1 MIQNDFTIHIR
12 RAESGDE
19 ACLAHVQTESWKA
32 AFAGIVPEEL
42 LTQCTSIER
51 AEKMYAQLLAEQR
64 GNGYIL
70 ELDGKPHCV
79 AWWWDAAREE
89 GMPGAAEL
97 RCIHSLPE
105 NWRRGCGS
113 WMMERVLA
121 DVKAAGYTKAPAL
134 VFTDNV
140 RAIRFLRSA
149 GLHLRRQ
156 KAARVRHNGGNVR
169 PSVVKPYCGT
179 RPRRRSR
186 DFFSARRLPNDRSL
200 RCRNTGYGIIKKSR
214 AKHVLPWT
222 GTARRHQ
229 QQRRRV

>member
-32 AFAGIVPEEL
+32 AFAGIVPAEL

-51 AEKMYAQLLAEQR
+51 AEKRYARLLAEQQ

-79 AWWWDAAREE
+79 AWWDAAWEE

-113 WMMERVLA
+113 RMMERVLA
-121 DVKAAGYTKAPAL
+121 DVKAAGYTKL
-134 VFTDNV
+134 LLWVFTDNV
-140 RAIRFLRSA
+140 RAIRFSKRRVSPSAAESSPRSA
-149 GLHLRRQ
+149 
-156 KAARVRHNGGNVR
+156 
-169 PSVVKPYCGT
+169 
-179 RPRRRSR
+179 
-186 DFFSARRLPNDRSL
+186 
-200 RCRNTGYGIIKKSR
+200 
-214 AKHVLPWT
+214 
-222 GTARRHQ
+222 
-229 QQRRRV
+229 QRRKCTSERCKAVLRHAPVAAQPRFFGSQAAERHVAALLKCRKMVF

>member
-19 ACLAHVQTESWKA
+19 ACLAYVQTESWKA
-32 AFAGIVPEEL
+32 AFAGIVPAEL
-42 LTQCTSIER
+42 LAQCTSIER
-51 AEKMYAQLLAEQR
+51 AEKMYARLLAEQQ

-79 AWWWDAAREE
+79 AWWAAARKED
-89 GMPGAAEL
+89 MPGAAEL

-113 WMMERVLA
+113 RMMERVLA
-121 DVKAAGYTKAPAL
+121 DVKAAGYTKL
-134 VFTDNV
+134 LLWVFTDNV
-140 RAIRFLRSA
+140 RAI
-149 GLHLRRQ
+149 LHLRRQ

-169 PSVVKPYCGT
+169 PSAVKPYCGAAAV
-179 RPRRRSR
+179 
-186 DFFSARRLPNDRSL
+186 FRLAGCRTTG
-200 RCRNTGYGIIKKSR
+200 RCAAEMQEDGILKKSR

-222 GTARRHQ
+222 GAAHRHQ

>member
-32 AFAGIVPEEL
+32 AFAGIVPAEL
-42 LTQCTSIER
+42 LAQCTSIER
-51 AEKMYAQLLAEQR
+51 AEKMYARLLAEQR

-79 AWWWDAAREE
+79 AWWEAAREE

-113 WMMERVLA
+113 RMMERVLA
-121 DVKAAGYTKAPAL
+121 DVKAAGYTKIL
-134 VFTDNV
+134 LWVFTDNV
-140 RAIRFLRSA
+140 RAIRFYEA
-149 GLHLRRQ
+149 QGFTF
-156 KAARVRHNGGNVR
+156 GGRKQPAFGGHVR
-169 PSVVKPYCGT
+169 PSAVKPYCGT
-179 RPRRRSR
+179 RPSRRSR
-186 DFFSARRLPNDRSL
+186 DFSARRLPNDRSL
-200 RCRNTGYGIIKKSR
+200 RC
-214 AKHVLPWT
+214 
-222 GTARRHQ
+222 
-229 QQRRRV
+229 

>member
-32 AFAGIVPEEL
+32 AFAGIVPAEL

-51 AEKMYAQLLAEQR
+51 AEKMYARLLAEQR

-79 AWWWDAAREE
+79 AWWDAAREE
-89 GMPGAAEL
+89 DMPGAAEL

-113 WMMERVLA
+113 RMMERVLA
-121 DVKAAGYTKAPAL
+121 DVKFAERQVAALPKCRRWYYKEKQGKA
-134 VFTDNV
+134 
-140 RAIRFLRSA
+140 RSA
-149 GLHLRRQ
+149 RGRAQLAGISS
-156 KAARVRHNGGNVR
+156 KDGAYR
-169 PSVVKPYCGT
+169 P
-179 RPRRRSR
+179 
-186 DFFSARRLPNDRSL
+186 
-200 RCRNTGYGIIKKSR
+200 
-214 AKHVLPWT
+214 
-222 GTARRHQ
+222 
-229 QQRRRV
+229 

>member
-32 AFAGIVPEEL
+32 AFAGIVPAEL

-51 AEKMYAQLLAEQR
+51 AEKMYARLLAEQR

-79 AWWWDAAREE
+79 AWWDAAQEE

-113 WMMERVLA
+113 RMMERVFA
-121 DVKAAGYTKAPAL
+121 DVKVAERQVAA
-134 VFTDNV
+134 
-140 RAIRFLRSA
+140 
-149 GLHLRRQ
+149 
-156 KAARVRHNGGNVR
+156 
-169 PSVVKPYCGT
+169 
-179 RPRRRSR
+179 
-186 DFFSARRLPNDRSL
+186 LPK
-200 RCRNTGYGIIKKSR
+200 CRKM
-214 AKHVLPWT
+214 V
-222 GTARRHQ
+222 
-229 QQRRRV
+229 